1 MKKKVCLSILLLFI
15 SFTFSA
21 QDLKW
26 IGTEN
31 NDFFNENNWQDLSNG
46 LPPEANTLNP
56 GQEIIY
62 NLYLTCNTIAE
73 GIIILAD
80 EKYLFL
86 ENGELITNKIL
97 GLGNVSLNENA
108 HIIVEESLEFN
119 ETTFYFISSNS
130 SLTLKNNS
138 PTNSYENL
146 EYFYVSGNSAILNDN
161 IKIDNYYSGAL
172 IRPLDFSF
180 APLQLFSA
188 ENLTGNSTN
197 INLFE
202 VFSGDNIPNN
212 FNNLTNSLTLE
223 RGYMATL
230 ATNDDGTGK
239 SKVFIASERK
249 IIINALP
256 PYLKNNIS
264 FVRVIPW
271 NWVNKKGTAGDITY
285 MNNDW
290 FYRWSNTGES
300 DLKREY
306 APMVWGRGAADEQ
319 EDIDILTSKIK
330 STHVLAFNEPDN
342 CNDQSGQY
350 GNMCVV
356 DTAFTFYKNLT
367 KTGMRLV
374 SPACRQDQVF
384 SWLNEFNQIT
394 QEEEVRIDVIAV
406 HWYDWNSNPQ
416 QNPNANPQDVFYR
429 FTNYLESVYD
439 LYGLPIWITEFNAN
453 RYRNEWVHRQFL
465 ELALPYLE
473 NLDYVERYSFFPP
486 VTGVADFFDENNN
499 LTWIGELYHDFQ
511 SSPSL
516 PNESYTMTNNISDVE
531 LENNYEYDCDPDLSF
546 LSVNDL
552 NSYSFIY
559 PNPSENYIH
568 INSNKLI
575 NQILLLDSQG
585 KLIKSIEATK
595 KIDISFLENGIYL
608 LNVDG
613 NIIKFI
619 KK

>member
-1 MKKKVCLSILLLFI
+1 MKKKICLSILLLFI
-15 SFTFSA
+15 SLNLSG

-26 IGTEN
+26 TGTEN

-46 LPPEANTLNP
+46 LPPQANTLNP
-56 GQEIIY
+56 NEEITN
-62 NLYLTCNTIAE
+62 NLYLTCNTIAD
-73 GIIILAD
+73 GVIILAD
-80 EKYLFL
+80 EKYLYL
-86 ENGELITNKIL
+86 ENGELIASKIA
-97 GLGNVSLNENA
+97 GLGIVNFNENA
-108 HIIVEESLEFN
+108 HVIFEESLEFN
-119 ETTFYFISSNS
+119 GTTFHFNSSNS
-130 SLTLKNNS
+130 SLALKNNTT
-138 PTNSYENL
+138 TNSYENT
-146 EYFYVSGNSAILNDN
+146 EYLYVNGNPAFFNDN
-161 IKIDNYYSGAL
+161 IKIDNYYNGAL
-172 IRPLDFSF
+172 IRPLDSSI
-180 APLQLFSA
+180 APMQLFS
-188 ENLTGNSTN
+188 EDNLNGNSTN

-202 VFSGDNIPNN
+202 VYSGNNIPNS
-212 FNNLTNSLTLE
+212 FNNSTKSFTLE

-239 SKVFIASERK
+239 SKVFIASRSK
-249 IIINALP
+249 IIINELP
-256 PYLKNNIS
+256 AYLKNNIS
-264 FVRVIPW
+264 FIRVIPW

-290 FYRWSNTGES
+290 FYRWSNNGES
-300 DLKREY
+300 DLNREY

-319 EDIDILTSKIK
+319 EDIDILTSKLK

-356 DTAFTFYKNLT
+356 DTAFTYYKNLA

-384 SWLNEFNQIT
+384 TWLNEFNQIA
-394 QEEEVRIDVIAV
+394 QEEDVRIDVIAV

-429 FTNYLESVYD
+429 FVSYLQSVYD

-486 VTGVADFFDENNN
+486 VTDVADFFDENNN
-499 LTWIGELYHDFQ
+499 LTWIGEFYHNFQ

-516 PNESYTMTNNISDVE
+516 PNQSYLLTNNISNIE
-531 LENNYEYDCDPDLSF
+531 LENDYEYICDPNLSF
-546 LSVNDL
+546 LSNEDF
-552 NSYSFIY
+552 NKNIYIY

-568 INSNKLI
+568 LNLNNVFMNI
-575 NQILLLDSQG
+575 ILTDVNG
-585 KLIKSIEATK
+585 RKIKTYDKST
-595 KIDISFLENGIYL
+595 KIDISFLENGIYF

-613 NIIKFI
+613 TSIKFI

>member
-1 MKKKVCLSILLLFI
+1 MKKKICLSILLLFI
-15 SFTFSA
+15 SLNFSA

-31 NDFFNENNWQDLSNG
+31 TDFFNENNWENLSNG

-56 GQEIIY
+56 NQEITY
-62 NLYLTCNTIAE
+62 NLYLTCNTTAE
-73 GIIILAD
+73 GIIILSE
-80 EKYLFL
+80 EKHLFL

-119 ETTFYFISSNS
+119 ETTFYFNSSNS
-130 SLTLKNNS
+130 SLTLKNNT
-138 PTNSYENL
+138 PTNSYENI
-146 EYFYVSGNSAILNDN
+146 EYFYVSDNSAIFNEN
-161 IKIDNYYSGAL
+161 IKIDNYYSGSL

-180 APLQLFSA
+180 NPLQLFSE

-202 VFSGDNIPNN
+202 VFSGDNIPDN
-212 FNNLTNSLTLE
+212 FNNLTNSFILE

-230 ATNDDGTGK
+230 ATNHDGTGK

-249 IIINALP
+249 IIINNLP
-256 PYLKNNIS
+256 DYLKNNIS
-264 FVRVIPW
+264 FIRVIPW

-290 FYRWSNTGES
+290 FYRWSNNGES

-306 APMVWGRGAADEQ
+306 APMVWGRGGADEQ
-319 EDIDILTSKIK
+319 EDIDILTSKLK

-356 DTAFTFYKNLT
+356 DTAFTFYKNLA

-374 SPACRQDQVF
+374 SPACRQNQVF
-384 SWLNEFNQIT
+384 SWLNEFNQIA

-416 QNPNANPQDVFYR
+416 QNPNANPQDVFFR
-429 FTNYLESVYD
+429 FTNYLQSVYD

-486 VTGVADFFDENNN
+486 VTDVADFFDENNN
-499 LTWIGELYHDFQ
+499 LTWIGELYHNFQ

-516 PNESYTMTNNISDVE
+516 PYQSYQMTNNISNIE
-531 LENNYEYDCDPDLSF
+531 LENNYEYNCDPELSF
-546 LSVNDL
+546 LSIEDINK
-552 NSYSFIY
+552 NIYIY
-559 PNPSENYIH
+559 PNPSEDFIH
-568 INSNKLI
+568 IKLNNVYNSI
-575 NQILLLDSQG
+575 ILSDIFG
-585 KLIKSIEATK
+585 RKIKSYKNST
-595 KIDISFLENGIYL
+595 KIDISFLENGVYF
-608 LNVDG
+608 LNVDSTS
-613 NIIKFI
+613 IKFI

>member
-1 MKKKVCLSILLLFI
+1 MKKKICLSIVFLFI
-15 SFTFSA
+15 YFSLTG

-26 IGTEN
+26 TGFEN
-31 NDFFNENNWQDLSNG
+31 NDFFNENNWQELSNG
-46 LPPEANTLNP
+46 LPPAANTLNP
-56 GQEIIY
+56 DEEITH
-62 NLYLTCNTIAE
+62 NLYLTCNTIAL
-73 GIIILAD
+73 GTIILAD
-80 EKYLFL
+80 EKHLFL
-86 ENGELITNKIL
+86 ENGELVVNKIS
-97 GLGNVSLNENA
+97 GFGVVSLNENA
-108 HIIVEESLEFN
+108 HIIFEESFEFN
-119 ETTFYFISSNS
+119 ETTFNFNSSNS
-130 SLTLKNNS
+130 SLALKNNS
-138 PTNSYENL
+138 PINSYENI
-146 EYFYVSGNSAILNDN
+146 EYFYVSGNPSFFNDN

-172 IRPLDFSF
+172 IRPLDSSF
-180 APLQLFSA
+180 TPMKLFSE
-188 ENLTGNSTN
+188 ENLAGNSIN
-197 INLFE
+197 IGQYEIFTGE
-202 VFSGDNIPNN
+202 NIPEN
-212 FNNLTNSLTLE
+212 FNNSINSFTLE

-239 SKVFIASERK
+239 SKVFIASQRK
-249 IIINALP
+249 ILINELP
-256 PYLKNNIS
+256 SYLKNNIS

-290 FYRWSNTGES
+290 FYRWSNNGES
-300 DLKREY
+300 DLNREY
-306 APMVWGRGAADEQ
+306 APMVWGKGGADEQ
-319 EDIDILTSKIK
+319 ADIDILTSKLK

-356 DTAFTFYKNLT
+356 DTAFTYYKNLA

-384 SWLNEFNQIT
+384 TWLNQFNQIA
-394 QEEEVRIDVIAV
+394 QQDDVRIDVIAV

-429 FTNYLESVYD
+429 FANYLQSVHD

-486 VTGVADFFDENNN
+486 VTDVADFFDENNN

-516 PNESYTMTNNISDVE
+516 PNESYLMTNNISEIE
-531 LENNYEYDCDPDLSF
+531 LENNYEYYCDPELSF
-546 LSVNDL
+546 LSIEDINNNRL
-552 NSYSFIY
+552 IY
-559 PNPSENYIH
+559 PNPSENHIY
-568 INSNKLI
+568 INSDKI
-575 NQILLLDSQG
+575 YSKIVLLDSNG
-585 KLIKSIEATK
+585 KKIKSFTESK
-595 KIDISFLENGIYL
+595 KIDISFLENGTYF

-613 NIIKFI
+613 TSIKIIK
-619 KK
+619 K

>member
-1 MKKKVCLSILLLFI
+1 MKKKICLSILLLFI
-15 SFTFSA
+15 SFNLTG

-26 IGTEN
+26 TGAED
-31 NDFFNENNWQDLSNG
+31 NDFFNENNWEDFSNG
-46 LPPEANTLNP
+46 LPPQINTLNSNE
-56 GQEIIY
+56 QINY
-62 NLYLTCNTIAE
+62 NLYLTCNTIAN
-73 GIIILAD
+73 GTIILAD
-80 EKYLFL
+80 GKNLFL
-86 ENGELITNKIL
+86 ENGELITNTIT
-97 GLGNVSLNENA
+97 GPGIINLNENA
-108 HIIVEESLEFN
+108 HIISNESLEFN
-119 ETTFYFISSNS
+119 GITFYFDSSNS

-138 PTNSYENL
+138 PTDSYENI
-146 EYFYVSGNSAILNDN
+146 EFFYVSGNPAFFNEN

-172 IRPLDFSF
+172 IRPLDLSF
-180 APLQLFSA
+180 APLKLFSE
-188 ENLTGNSTN
+188 ENLEGNSTN

-202 VFSGDNIPNN
+202 VFSGDNIPDN
-212 FNNLTNSLTLE
+212 FNNSTKSFTLE

-230 ATNDDGTGK
+230 ACNNDGTGK

-249 IIINALP
+249 IVINDLP
-256 PYLKNNIS
+256 SYLKNNIS
-264 FVRVIPW
+264 FIRVIPW

-290 FYRWSNTGES
+290 FYRWSNNGES
-300 DLKREY
+300 DLNREY

-319 EDIDILTSKIK
+319 EDIDILTSKLK

-356 DTAFTFYKNLT
+356 DTAFTFYKNLA

-384 SWLNEFNQIT
+384 TWLNEFNQIA
-394 QEEEVRIDVIAV
+394 QEEDVRIDVIAV

-429 FTNYLESVYD
+429 FISYLQSVYD

-465 ELALPYLE
+465 ELALPFLE

-486 VTGVADFFDENNN
+486 VTDVADFFDENNN
-499 LTWIGELYHDFQ
+499 LSWIGELYHNFQ

-516 PNESYTMTNNISDVE
+516 PNQSYQMTNNISNFE
-531 LENNYEYDCDPDLSF
+531 LENNYEYNCDPELSF
-546 LSVNDL
+546 LSVEDIN
-552 NSYSFIY
+552 NYSLVY
-559 PNPSENYIH
+559 PNPSENYIY
-568 INSNKLI
+568 INSEKTFSEI
-575 NQILLLDSQG
+575 ILLDSNG
-585 KLIKSIEATK
+585 RTIKFFDVSK
-595 KIDISFLENGIYL
+595 KIDISFLENGTYFL
-608 LNVDG
+608 SVDG
-613 NIIKFI
+613 TSIKFI